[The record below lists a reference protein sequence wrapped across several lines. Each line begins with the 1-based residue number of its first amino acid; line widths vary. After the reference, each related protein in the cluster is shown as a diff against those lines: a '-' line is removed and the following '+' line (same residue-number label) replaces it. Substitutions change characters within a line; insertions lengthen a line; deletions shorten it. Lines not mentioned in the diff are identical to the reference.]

1 MKGRTHCLNDFVFV
15 LPQIPNLFGF
25 WLAVSDV
32 EQHIQIDIFI
42 HLQLKMKLNV
52 CNWNTVLNHL
62 QLKMKLNACNSQCFR
77 HNYISI

>member
-15 LPQIPNLFGF
+15 FPQIPNLFGF
-25 WLAVSDV
+25 WWLAVSGV
-32 EQHIQIDIFI
+32 EQHIQIDIFD

-62 QLKMKLNACNSQCFR
+62 QLK
-77 HNYISI
+77 IS